1 MYESRA
7 GQIKKLTQEE
17 AAEVVQ
23 NRRIGKFYTILSTG
37 KYLAIRVKM
46 NGTFEVYETDA
57 VEKCKA
63 WLRMEYAT

>member
-1 MYESRA
+1 MYESRS

-23 NRRIGKFYTILSTG
+23 KKRVGKFYTILSTG
-37 KYLAIRVKM
+37 KYLGIRMKM
-46 NGTFEVYETDA
+46 NGAFEVCETDT

-63 WLRMEYAT
+63 WLRREYAA